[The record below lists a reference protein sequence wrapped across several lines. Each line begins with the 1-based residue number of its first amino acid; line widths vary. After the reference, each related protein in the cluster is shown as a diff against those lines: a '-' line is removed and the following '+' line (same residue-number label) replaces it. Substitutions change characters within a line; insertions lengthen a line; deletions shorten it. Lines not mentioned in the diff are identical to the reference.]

1 MNNLIL
7 LAVCFLA
14 GMLLR
19 RSGRM
24 PLSAPAVLNSF
35 IINVSLPALTLLSIH
50 GMQLTSGALLPA
62 SMPWLHF
69 ALAAAFF
76 LMVGRVM
83 KLPRAT
89 VGALILTGGMGNTSF
104 LGLPMIE
111 AFYGKAGLG
120 YGIMVDQF
128 GSFMVLSTL
137 GITVAGFYSDGAP
150 SAGAILKR
158 IVLFP
163 PFISLLAA
171 LLLIGVD
178 YPSWLT
184 AVLQRLGDTLAPLA
198 LLSVGFAFQPGHLA
212 GNGSRLAL
220 GLGFKLILAPL
231 ILALFYVYGLGAHGF
246 SAQIMLFEAA
256 MPPMITAGIIA
267 SEHDIDPPLAGLMV
281 AFGVVFS
288 FVTLPLWRLVL
299 GGL

>member
-1 MNNLIL
+1 
-7 LAVCFLA
+7 
-14 GMLLR
+14 
-19 RSGRM
+19 M

-178 YPSWLT
+178 YLHGLRQFSSGW
-184 AVLQRLGDTLAPLA
+184 VIRLLHWPFFLWGS
-198 LLSVGFAFQPGHLA
+198 LS
-212 GNGSRLAL
+212 SRAILRVMGADSRL
-220 GLGFKLILAPL
+220 GLG
-231 ILALFYVYGLGAHGF
+231 
-246 SAQIMLFEAA
+246 S
-256 MPPMITAGIIA
+256 
-267 SEHDIDPPLAGLMV
+267 S
-281 AFGVVFS
+281 
-288 FVTLPLWRLVL
+288 
-299 GGL
+299 